1 MAMLKLAP
9 PWIRYANEMAQLFK
23 YDKEVHV
30 VYDND
35 QLILSLYVDSQRKAD
50 ALAELLPETVTF
62 GNMELHINVVPANGA
77 LSSVAGLNKAVLF
90 ANAFENNGAFAFIK
104 TVTGIFSNNLTYVV
118 FKNRVV
124 QYYNDD
130 LGDIYGQCST
140 LYQEIA
146 KNIFGN
152 QEGIYFC
159 TDIEESVTVQ
169 DKLCNCVPTFNS
181 KSYWP

>member
-9 PWIRYANEMAQLFK
+9 PWVKYANEMAQLFK
-23 YDKEVHV
+23 YDKDVHV

-35 QLILSLYVDSQRKAD
+35 QLILSLYVDCQRKAD
-50 ALAELLPETVTF
+50 ALAALLPEVVEY
-62 GNMELHINVVPANGA
+62 GNVKLAVNVIPANGA
-77 LSSVAGLNKAVLF
+77 LSSVAGLSKPVLF
-90 ANAFENNGAFAFIK
+90 ANAFENNGILSFIK

-118 FKNRVV
+118 FRNRVV
-124 QYYNDD
+124 QYFNDD
-130 LGDIYGQCST
+130 LGDIYGNCST

-159 TDIEESVTVQ
+159 TDIEEPVYSISNATSP
-169 DKLCNCVPTFNS
+169 LGE
-181 KSYWP
+181 WP